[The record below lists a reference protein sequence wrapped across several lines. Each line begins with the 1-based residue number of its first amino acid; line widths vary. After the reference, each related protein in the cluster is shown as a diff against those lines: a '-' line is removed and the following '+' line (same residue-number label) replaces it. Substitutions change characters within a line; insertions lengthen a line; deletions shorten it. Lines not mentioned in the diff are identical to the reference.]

1 MSSRKRKGHDD
12 VTVVGCGNVKALDE
26 SQKTESLFISWHE
39 YCDQGLELP
48 LGQLIL
54 CDLVR
59 ECRPTEVQQLADH
72 MKEGLCQVTF
82 DENWWEGIELKI
94 GHGADHCSTL

>member
-1 MSSRKRKGHDD
+1 MSSRKRKEHDA
-12 VTVVGCGNVKALDE
+12 VSGVGSLNVKALDD
-26 SQKTESLFISWHE
+26 SKKTGSLFISWQD

-48 LGQLIL
+48 LEQLIH

-59 ECRPTEVQQLADH
+59 ECRPAEVQQLADH

-82 DENWWEGIELKI
+82 CWWEEIELKI
-94 GHGADHCSTL
+94 GHGADHCQTL